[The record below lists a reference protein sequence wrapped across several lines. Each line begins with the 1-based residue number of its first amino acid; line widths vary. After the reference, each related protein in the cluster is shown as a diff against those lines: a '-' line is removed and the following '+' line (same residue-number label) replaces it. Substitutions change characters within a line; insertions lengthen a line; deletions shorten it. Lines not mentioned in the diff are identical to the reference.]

1 MISRIVAP
9 DIGFL
14 TKSPIP
20 IPRRTDGSPG
30 WRGHFRLAD
39 KVTRLP
45 LTMQLVRLSPLG
57 QFNSQAQQSPSP
69 GIIELVINAQELLT
83 AFPLA
88 R

>member
-1 MISRIVAP
+1 
-9 DIGFL
+9 
-14 TKSPIP
+14 
-20 IPRRTDGSPG
+20 
-30 WRGHFRLAD
+30 
-39 KVTRLP
+39 
-45 LTMQLVRLSPLG
+45 MQLVRLSPLG